1 MKISGSQ
8 TLSSKRPTQRACS
21 DVDSE
26 SPSQQAG
33 MRLRDGYFSR
43 VSSDTAAA
51 AVQELHLRLSP
62 VGEKARARTHTTH
75 MRGHH
80 THTNTCRMHQP
91 FLCRKSCPVWGS
103 KNMNKTKIRWR
114 AGDAPRSFDQLK
126 KVVLCCDRPRDVDG
140 GWGTRT

>member
-33 MRLRDGYFSR
+33 VRLRDGYFSP
-43 VSSDTAAA
+43 VSSDAVAA

-62 VGEKARARTHTTH
+62 VGEKACARTHTTH
-75 MRGHH
+75 MHVHH
-80 THTNTCRMHQP
+80 THIHTLAECFSPFYVESPAPCR
-91 FLCRKSCPVWGS
+91 
-103 KNMNKTKIRWR
+103 
-114 AGDAPRSFDQLK
+114 A
-126 KVVLCCDRPRDVDG
+126 
-140 GWGTRT
+140 